1 MIHQPYDLG
10 DYAVSLFDVRGF
22 MEDLGLF
29 VKYIFAAMDI
39 RNCDTLLK
47 LSADIILGL
56 VDGISTVVVENTMKP
71 T

>member
-1 MIHQPYDLG
+1 
-10 DYAVSLFDVRGF
+10 